1 MILASAFSDFLGN
14 IWFAGLAFV
23 LGVGAGW
30 VLRGKYGSK
39 I

>member
-14 IWFAGLAFV
+14 IWFAGLALV
-23 LGVGAGW
+23 LGAGW